1 MNIVIRDVSSIMN
14 FNAKYLKK
22 VTNEDGQT
30 EITFSISGYR
40 DKEIIK
46 QLEKDVLYRIGC
58 SKARSKRTIDQN
70 NFLWSIIHE
79 INVARGT
86 ERATDDWNIYI
97 EALERAGAKYE
108 YVAVLP
114 EAEALLSQQFRAIKY
129 MNSFEHNG
137 RTFNSYKVFYGSSK
151 MDTKEMTM
159 LLETVLDMAA
169 EMGIHLQET
178 EF

>member
-1 MNIVIRDVSSIMN
+1 MN
-14 FNAKYLKK
+14 FTANYLKR
-22 VTNEDGQT
+22 VVNEDGDT
-30 EITFSISGYR
+30 EVTFKISNYR
-40 DKEIIK
+40 DKEVIK
-46 QLEKDVLYRIGC
+46 ELQKDVPYRISC
-58 SKARSKRTIDQN
+58 NVIKSKRSLEQN
-70 NFLWSIIHE
+70 ALMWKIIHE

-86 ERATDDWNIYI
+86 ERATDEWNIYI

-108 YVAVLP
+108 YLAVLP
-114 EAEALLSQQFRAIKY
+114 EAEKLLKEQFRAIKL

-151 MDTKEMTM
+151 MNTKEMTL

-169 EMGIHLQET
+169 EMDIYPKET

>member
-1 MNIVIRDVSSIMN
+1 MN
-14 FNAKYLKK
+14 FTANYLKR
-22 VTNEDGQT
+22 VVNEDGDT
-30 EITFSISGYR
+30 EVTFKISNYR
-40 DKEIIK
+40 DKESIK
-46 QLEKDVLYRIGC
+46 ELQKDVPYRISC
-58 SKARSKRTIDQN
+58 NVIKSKRSLEQN
-70 NFLWSIIHE
+70 ALMWKIIHE

-108 YVAVLP
+108 YLAVLP
-114 EAEALLSQQFRAIKY
+114 EAEELLKDQFRAIKL

-151 MDTKEMTM
+151 MNTKEMTM

-169 EMGIHLQET
+169 EMGIYPKET

>member
-1 MNIVIRDVSSIMN
+1 MN
-14 FNAKYLKK
+14 FTANYVKK
-22 VTNEDGQT
+22 VTNEDGNT
-30 EITFSISGYR
+30 EITFVINNYR
-40 DKEIIK
+40 DREIIK
-46 QLEKDVLYRIGC
+46 GLEKDALYRISC
-58 SKARSKRTIDQN
+58 NVAKSKRTIEQN
-70 NFLWSIIHE
+70 KLMWALIHE

-86 ERATDDWNIYI
+86 ERSTDDWDIYI

-108 YVAVLP
+108 YIAGLP
-114 EAEALLSQQFRAIKY
+114 GTEELLKEQFRAIKK

-137 RTFNSYKVFYGSSK
+137 RTFDSYKVFYGSSK

-169 EMGIHLQET
+169 ELDIKLKET

>member
-1 MNIVIRDVSSIMN
+1 MN
-14 FNAKYLKK
+14 FTANYLKR
-22 VTNEDGQT
+22 VVNEDGDT
-30 EITFSISGYR
+30 EVTFKISNYR

-46 QLEKDVLYRIGC
+46 ELQKDVLYRINC
-58 SKARSKRTIDQN
+58 NVVKSKRTIEQN
-70 NFLWSIIHE
+70 KLMWALIHE

-86 ERATDDWNIYI
+86 ERATDDWDIYI

-108 YVAVLP
+108 YMAVLP
-114 EAEALLSQQFRAIKY
+114 EAEGLLKENFRAVQY
-129 MNSFEHNG
+129 MNSFEHKG

-151 MDTKEMTM
+151 MNTKEMTM

-169 EMGIHLQET
+169 EMDIYPKET

>member
-1 MNIVIRDVSSIMN
+1 MN
-14 FNAKYLKK
+14 FTANYLKR
-22 VTNEDGQT
+22 VVNEDGDT
-30 EITFSISGYR
+30 EVTFKISNYR
-40 DKEIIK
+40 DKEVIK
-46 QLEKDVLYRIGC
+46 ELQKDVPYRISC
-58 SKARSKRTIDQN
+58 NVIKSKRSLEQN
-70 NFLWSIIHE
+70 ALMWKIIHE

-86 ERATDDWNIYI
+86 ERATDDWDIYI

-108 YVAVLP
+108 YIAFLP
-114 EAEALLSQQFRAIKY
+114 EAEELLKQQFRAIKL

-151 MDTKEMTM
+151 MNKEEMKL

-169 EMGIHLQET
+169 EMDIYPKET

>member
-1 MNIVIRDVSSIMN
+1 MN
-14 FNAKYLKK
+14 FTANYLKR
-22 VTNEDGQT
+22 VVNEDGDT
-30 EITFSISGYR
+30 EVTFKISNYR

-46 QLEKDVLYRIGC
+46 ELQKDVPYRIDC
-58 SKARSKRTIDQN
+58 NVIKSKRSIEQN
-70 NFLWSIIHE
+70 KLLWKMLHE

-108 YVAVLP
+108 YIAVLP
-114 EAEALLSQQFRAIKY
+114 EAEKLLKDQFRAIKL

-151 MDTKEMTM
+151 MNTKEMTM

-169 EMGIHLQET
+169 EMDIYPKET

>member
-1 MNIVIRDVSSIMN
+1 MN
-14 FNAKYLKK
+14 FTANYVKK
-22 VTNEDGQT
+22 VTNEDGNT
-30 EITFSISGYR
+30 EITFVINNYR

-46 QLEKDVLYRIGC
+46 ELEKDVVYRINC
-58 SKARSKRTIDQN
+58 NVAKSKRTIEQN
-70 NFLWSIIHE
+70 KLMWALIHE

-114 EAEALLSQQFRAIKY
+114 EAEGMLKEQFRAIKY
-129 MNSFEHNG
+129 MNSFEHNN
-137 RTFNSYKVFYGSSK
+137 RKFNSYKVFYGSSK
-151 MDTKEMTM
+151 MDMKEMTL

-169 EMGIHLQET
+169 EIGIYPKET
-178 EF
+178 NF

>member
-1 MNIVIRDVSSIMN
+1 MN
-14 FNAKYLKK
+14 FTANYLKR
-22 VTNEDGQT
+22 VVNEDGDT
-30 EITFSISGYR
+30 EVTFKISNYR
-40 DKEIIK
+40 DKEVIK
-46 QLEKDVLYRIGC
+46 ELQKDVPYRISC
-58 SKARSKRTIDQN
+58 NAAKSKRTIEQN
-70 NFLWSIIHE
+70 KLLWSLIHE

-108 YVAVLP
+108 YLAILP
-114 EAEALLSQQFRAIKY
+114 EAEELLKDQFRAIKL

-151 MDTKEMTM
+151 MNKEEMKL

-169 EMGIHLQET
+169 EMDIYPKET

>member
-1 MNIVIRDVSSIMN
+1 MN
-14 FNAKYLKK
+14 FIANYVKK
-22 VTNEDGQT
+22 VTNEDGDA
-30 EITFSISGYR
+30 EVTFKISNYR

-46 QLEKDVLYRIGC
+46 ELQKDVPYRIGC
-58 SKARSKRTIDQN
+58 DVIKSKRSIEQN
-70 NFLWSIIHE
+70 KLLWSLIHE
-79 INVARGT
+79 INVVRGT
-86 ERATDDWNIYI
+86 ERATDDWGIYI

-108 YVAVLP
+108 YIAVLP
-114 EAEALLSQQFRAIKY
+114 QAESILKENFRAIKL

-151 MDTKEMTM
+151 MNTKEMTM

-169 EMGIHLQET
+169 EMDIYPKET

>member
-1 MNIVIRDVSSIMN
+1 MN
-14 FNAKYLKK
+14 FTANYLKR
-22 VTNEDGQT
+22 VVNEDGDT
-30 EITFSISGYR
+30 EVTFKISNYR

-46 QLEKDVLYRIGC
+46 ELQKDVPYRIGC
-58 SKARSKRTIDQN
+58 DVIKSKRSIEQN
-70 NFLWSIIHE
+70 KLLWSLIHE

-86 ERATDDWNIYI
+86 ERATDDWDIYI

-108 YVAVLP
+108 YMAVLP
-114 EAEALLSQQFRAIKY
+114 EAEGLLKENFRAVQY
-129 MNSFEHNG
+129 MNSFEHKG

-151 MDTKEMTM
+151 MNTKEMTM

-169 EMGIHLQET
+169 EMDIYPKET

>member
-1 MNIVIRDVSSIMN
+1 MNITAN
-14 FNAKYLKK
+14 YLKK
-22 VTNEDGQT
+22 VTNEEGNT
-30 EITFSISGYR
+30 EITFLVTNYR
-40 DKEIIK
+40 DKEVIRE
-46 QLEKDVLYRIGC
+46 LEKNQLYRISC
-58 SKARSKRTIDQN
+58 SIAKSKRTIEQN
-70 NFLWSIIHE
+70 KLMWALIHE

>member
-1 MNIVIRDVSSIMN
+1 MW
-14 FNAKYLKK
+14 A
-22 VTNEDGQT
+22 
-30 EITFSISGYR
+30 
-40 DKEIIK
+40 
-46 QLEKDVLYRIGC
+46 
-58 SKARSKRTIDQN
+58 
-70 NFLWSIIHE
+70 IIHE

-114 EAEALLSQQFRAIKY
+114 DAEELLSQQFRAIKY

-159 LLETVLDMAA
+159 LLETVLDMAT
-169 EMGIHLQET
+169 EQGIALKET
-178 EF
+178 DF